1 MVKIC
6 IKNTRASFKNYSK
19 MIHKSFKQLNAERA
33 ARRAS
38 FLIRYNL
45 GLCEKKKK
53 INKASSARAGGPSP
67 EESGFKPA
75 SLTVYKL

>member
-33 ARRAS
+33 AMRARLS
-38 FLIRYNL
+38 DYLLLKNSKR
-45 GLCEKKKK
+45 KKYKK
-53 INKASSARAGGPSP
+53 SSSARAGGPSP